1 MVPRVGRV
9 PIKAGRPQE
18 NFVLV
23 VHPVFIIVF
32 IDVVSNAV
40 VVVVKRRGD
49 AFEQLNSVGQ
59 SIAVPV
65 VISPVDDAVV
75 VVVPGGLFFAPET
88 AGKEF
93 LINVQASIV
102 VVVRV
107 FAVRD
112 SIVVVVNVV
121 ERGLAETL

>member
-1 MVPRVGRV
+1 M
-9 PIKAGRPQE
+9 
-18 NFVLV
+18 
-23 VHPVFIIVF
+23 HPVFIIVF

-75 VVVPGGLFFAPET
+75 VVVPGGLFFTPET
-88 AGKEF
+88 AEEF
-93 LINVQASIV
+93 L
-102 VVVRV
+102 
-107 FAVRD
+107 
-112 SIVVVVNVV
+112 VNV
-121 ERGLAETL
+121 RRPSLSSSGSSPSGIASLSLSTS